1 MWLEK
6 FAMAWQT
13 TAGAENKRLP
23 VAERLMTE
31 LFPIFLKLGGR
42 SALVVG
48 GGKMAALRVQQ
59 LIRAGASVT
68 VIAPKV
74 GAEIEGLAKAGSM
87 VLVRR
92 GFERTDINRSYFV
105 VIAATNDSKVQ
116 RAVSEEAE
124 RRGILCNVVDKP
136 EFCNF
141 YTPAIVDR
149 GELKIAISTSGRS
162 PSLAG
167 KMREYLEE
175 AIPENAADLTRTVGL
190 LRSRLKLEIPGDL
203 AAQKKLVGEFVEKVL
218 KK

>member
-1 MWLEK
+1 
-6 FAMAWQT
+6 
-13 TAGAENKRLP
+13 
-23 VAERLMTE
+23 MTE

-42 SALVVG
+42 NALVVG
-48 GGKMAALRVQQ
+48 GGKMAALRAKQ
-59 LIRAGASVT
+59 LISAGASVT
-68 VIAPKV
+68 VIAPKA
-74 GAEIEGLAKAGSM
+74 GAQVEGLAKLESM
-87 VLVRR
+87 VIVRR
-92 GFERTDINRSYFV
+92 GFERDDLSRRYFI

-136 EFCNF
+136 ESCNF
-141 YTPAIVDR
+141 YMPAIVER

-167 KMREYLEE
+167 KMREYLEQ

-190 LRSRLKLEIPGDL
+190 LRSRLKSEIPGDL
-203 AAQKKLVGEFVEKVL
+203 AAQKKLVSEFVEEVL